1 MDEGDEEGELS
12 DSSGDEER
20 VREAM
25 ARAKASAA
33 RAASAPL
40 GFLPVPDADVDMDE
54 PAEAE
59 AAAAAAAYSYDAYG
73 SAAPAEWAPHLQP
86 GADPAA
92 LTTGTGISGLA
103 LEFEAHRSQFG
114 YRQPRRS
121 VRASPLFSD
130 SDSRN
135 HQIIEKHSISIL
147 FSTAIRHQ
155 NYFRSLV
162 MLFWAAVLK
171 FIVQFIE
178 YSTIIT
184 S

>member
-33 RAASAPL
+33 RAPL

-59 AAAAAAAYSYDAYG
+59 PDAAAAAYSYDAYG

-92 LTTGTGISGLA
+92 LATGTGISGLA

-114 YRQPRRS
+114 YRSPRRS
-121 VRASPLFSD
+121 VRASPL
-130 SDSRN
+130 
-135 HQIIEKHSISIL
+135 L
-147 FSTAIRHQ
+147 FSPTRTLGTT
-155 NYFRSLV
+155 R
-162 MLFWAAVLK
+162 
-171 FIVQFIE
+171 
-178 YSTIIT
+178 
-184 S
+184 